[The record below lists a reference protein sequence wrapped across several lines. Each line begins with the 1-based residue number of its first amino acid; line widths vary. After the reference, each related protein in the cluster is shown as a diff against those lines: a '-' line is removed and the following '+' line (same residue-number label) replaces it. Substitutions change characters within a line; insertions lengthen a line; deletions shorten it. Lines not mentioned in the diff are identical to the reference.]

1 MAKYNTFVV
10 CVIVGS
16 IKYSSYIFC
25 KKSKRKAIYWYKSEI
40 WNGNTHVETIYSRKV
55 KDIYKYIELEKQYI
69 AKKQINAQIRN
80 DQRRRKNHGL

>member
-10 CVIVGS
+10 CDCRKHKNILVT
-16 IKYSSYIFC
+16 SSA
-25 KKSKRKAIYWYKSEI
+25 RKAKENLYTGIKVEV
-40 WNGNTHVETIYSRKV
+40 WNGNTYVETIYSRKA

-69 AKKQINAQIRN
+69 AKKQVNAQIRN

>member
-10 CVIVGS
+10 CDCRKHKNLLVT
-16 IKYSSYIFC
+16 SSA
-25 KKSKRKAIYWYKSEI
+25 RKAKENLYTGIKVEV
-40 WNGNTHVETIYSRKV
+40 WNGNTHVETIYSRKA

-69 AKKQINAQIRN
+69 AKKQVNAQIRN